1 MRPFGWS
8 KIVVPRF
15 PNDWPIW
22 TVLYGLDNEYGCILH
37 WIFIKWTEIDV
48 ESDFETFSRMKQL
61 HSART
66 SKMIDFEAKLAH
78 FASDSM
84 RTFVNLSPLG
94 SSVFGRWRIVFYG
107 LQEVLYGF
115 IERRQPNFRLWYFS
129 EPILAVQA
137 LTCYQKMRTFV
148 NLSPLGSSV
157 FGRWRIVFYGL
168 Q

>member
-1 MRPFGWS
+1 M
-8 KIVVPRF
+8 
-15 PNDWPIW
+15 
-22 TVLYGLDNEYGCILH
+22 
-37 WIFIKWTEIDV
+37 

-129 EPILAVQA
+129 DPILAVQA
-137 LTCYQKMRTFV
+137 LTCYQKNATFCE
-148 NLSPLGSSV
+148 PISSRLKCFWKV
-157 FGRWRIVFYGL
+157 AYRFLWTPIDSLWFY
-168 Q
+168 

>member
-1 MRPFGWS
+1 MWHTTVECSTLPNWLTDLNSFVRFGQW
-8 KIVVPRF
+8 
-15 PNDWPIW
+15 IW
-22 TVLYGLDNEYGCILH
+22 LHPALDFHKMNRNWCG
-37 WIFIKWTEIDV
+37 KW
-48 ESDFETFSRMKQL
+48 FRNLSRMKQL

-84 RTFVNLSPLG
+84 RSFVNLSPLG

-137 LTCYQKMRTFV
+137 LTCYQKMRSFV